1 MNLET
6 TLTTKQEELQ
16 KLQAAETAATQ
27 QLLAKQ
33 RTLRAE
39 IAEIEK
45 EIKKLKPADS
55 KYIDETLTS
64 MGFREDGNDENVIYY
79 RKDYP
84 APHNSFYDYIQVTY
98 EEDYDDDTDEYT
110 NTDLES
116 IRYTL
121 NSDYNDDIVEE
132 DFDTFAELLAFYVSE
147 RQIPTTVTISFT
159 GTAQVS
165 IMSGVEDFDPS
176 LMRSIA
182 GEIYDALTAH
192 ADNEEFSENIDTL
205 LSIEFN
211 SDIKIFNSDIKISG
225 A

>member
-1 MNLET
+1 MWEATTPHITMNLET

-64 MGFREDGNDENVIYY
+64 MGFREDGNDENVINY

-84 APHNSFYDYIQVTY
+84 
-98 EEDYDDDTDEYT
+98 
-110 NTDLES
+110 
-116 IRYTL
+116 
-121 NSDYNDDIVEE
+121 
-132 DFDTFAELLAFYVSE
+132 AFYVSE